1 MESLYDFVLRA
12 SVQDTPPTLDHFLLE
27 CTPLPGIQF
36 LTNCRSESL
45 RTYWKTVV
53 SGLLDLVEY
62 LDPKGRWR
70 TQFEALLV
78 QQLPLNGVCEIC
90 DPTKVQYLLELQLG
104 TDQNRMYVDYLLG
117 IESDPLVVAYATA
130 LKESILSNFPSS
142 GREVPDLSG
151 LLDLFF
157 YQTLQIETEG
167 VPNILE
173 GPFRFLT
180 V

>member
-1 MESLYDFVLRA
+1 
-12 SVQDTPPTLDHFLLE
+12 
-27 CTPLPGIQF
+27 
-36 LTNCRSESL
+36 
-45 RTYWKTVV
+45 
-53 SGLLDLVEY
+53 
-62 LDPKGRWR
+62 
-70 TQFEALLV
+70 
-78 QQLPLNGVCEIC
+78 
-90 DPTKVQYLLELQLG
+90 
-104 TDQNRMYVDYLLG
+104 MYVDYLLG